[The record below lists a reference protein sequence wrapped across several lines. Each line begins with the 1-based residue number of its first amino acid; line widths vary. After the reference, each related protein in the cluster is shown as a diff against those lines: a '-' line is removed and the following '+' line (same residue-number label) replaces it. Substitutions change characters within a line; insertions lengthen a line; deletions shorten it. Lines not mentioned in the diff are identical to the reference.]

1 MIVDDDVADSL
12 INDFYTN
19 TVTNILDSVN
29 VELTSVLGQ
38 SWTILC

>member
-1 MIVDDDVADSL
+1 MIVDDDVADTL

-29 VELTSVLGQ
+29 VELTSVLG
-38 SWTILC
+38 